1 MSDDPALDKLKS
13 QIAKAKKEA
22 QPILLKEEE
31 DTSFNRL
38 GKFFNVGV
46 ELVSGVFVGVGCG
59 LFIDWAFGTSPWGL
73 ISLFILGS
81 AAGMLNVYRVLTV
94 KAKADTKKDT
104 HV

>member
-1 MSDDPALDKLKS
+1 MSDDRPLDKLKRE
-13 QIAKAKKEA
+13 IAKAKNEVH
-22 QPILLKEEE
+22 PLPVEE
-31 DTSFNRL
+31 DKPLNRL

-81 AAGMLNVYRVLTV
+81 AAGMLNVYRALTV
-94 KAKADTKKDT
+94 KEKTDTKKDT

>member
-1 MSDDPALDKLKS
+1 MSDDSKLDQLKQ
-13 QIAKAKKEA
+13 QIAKAKAKV
-22 QPILLKEEE
+22 PPVRMK
-31 DTSFNRL
+31 DNKSFRKF

-81 AAGMLNVYRVLTV
+81 FAGMLNVYRVLT
-94 KAKADTKKDT
+94 KKNTNKDLD
-104 HV
+104 V

>member
-13 QIAKAKKEA
+13 RIEKAKKEA
-22 QPILLKEEE
+22 EPAPLKE
-31 DTSFNRL
+31 DKPLNKL

-81 AAGMLNVYRVLTV
+81 AAGLLNVYRALTV
-94 KAKADTKKDT
+94 TEKPDTKKDT

>member
-1 MSDDPALDKLKS
+1 MSEDPALDKLKS
-13 QIAKAKKEA
+13 QIEKAKQEA
-22 QPILLKEEE
+22 HPLPPQENKPLNKM
-31 DTSFNRL
+31 

-81 AAGMLNVYRVLTV
+81 GAGILNVYRALTPTD
-94 KAKADTKKDT
+94 KTDTKKDN